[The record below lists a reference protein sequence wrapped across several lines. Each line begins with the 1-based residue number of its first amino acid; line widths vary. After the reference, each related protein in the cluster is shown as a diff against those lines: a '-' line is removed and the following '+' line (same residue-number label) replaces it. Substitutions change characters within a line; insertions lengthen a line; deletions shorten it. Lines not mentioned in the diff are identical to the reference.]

1 MKSVK
6 YPDASL
12 KKFFSLNPA
21 VLFSPFQP
29 AIWWAFYIL
38 LPFIALAESNP
49 AHFMPFA
56 NYGDDAVDTWQSMQ
70 LCCLYMCYN
79 TF

>member
-1 MKSVK
+1 MNTIKTERKIEKSERVQK
-6 YPDASL
+6 GA
-12 KKFFSLNPA
+12 
-21 VLFSPFQP
+21 
-29 AIWWAFYIL
+29 
-38 LPFIALAESNP
+38 AESNP